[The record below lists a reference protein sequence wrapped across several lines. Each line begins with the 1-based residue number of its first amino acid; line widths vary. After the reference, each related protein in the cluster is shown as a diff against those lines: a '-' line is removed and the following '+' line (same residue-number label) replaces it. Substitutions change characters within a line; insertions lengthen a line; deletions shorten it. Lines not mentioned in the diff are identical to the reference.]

1 MGEDPQYDLRRQPL
15 ICYRFKMD
23 WIRKSLINIQLK
35 LFRVQDCIII
45 DGTVCA
51 ETVDTCMGLFGTV
64 FEVLEKTIEN
74 ITNVDCICPREEITD
89 EVLEAKT
96 LEIEVQEA
104 KTKHLLK
111 HCKTAIS
118 QFSEKLRNFLCQL
131 PEPSIEYIED
141 I

>member
-1 MGEDPQYDLRRQPL
+1 
-15 ICYRFKMD
+15 MD

-96 LEIEVQEA
+96 LEIEVHEA

-118 QFSEKLRNFLCQL
+118 
-131 PEPSIEYIED
+131 
-141 I
+141 

>member
-1 MGEDPQYDLRRQPL
+1 MGEDPQYDLRRRPL

-23 WIRKSLINIQLK
+23 WIRNSLINIQRK

-51 ETVDTCMGLFGTV
+51 ETVDTYMGLFGTV

-74 ITNVDCICPREEITD
+74 ITNVDSICPREEITD

-111 HCKTAIS
+111 HCKTSIPNS
-118 QFSEKLRNFLCQL
+118 QKN
-131 PEPSIEYIED
+131 
-141 I
+141 

>member
-1 MGEDPQYDLRRQPL
+1 MGEAPQYDLRRQPL

-23 WIRKSLINIQLK
+23 WIRKSLINIQHK

-51 ETVDTCMGLFGTV
+51 ETIDTCMGLFGTV

-74 ITNVDCICPREEITD
+74 ITNVDSICPREEITD

-118 QFSEKLRNFLCQL
+118 QFSEKLRNFVCQL
-131 PEPSIEYIED
+131 SEPSI
-141 I
+141 

>member
-74 ITNVDCICPREEITD
+74 ITNVDSICPREEITD

-96 LEIEVQEA
+96 LEIEVHEA

-111 HCKTAIS
+111 HCKTSIPNS
-118 QFSEKLRNFLCQL
+118 QKN
-131 PEPSIEYIED
+131 
-141 I
+141 